1 MKLSLTTSG
10 LLDPKRLDSWVPEKR
25 RAIRKAVE
33 AGMKVAGKEIAQVAQ
48 SRMQSVFKVRKAGF
62 LKSMRHK
69 LYAGSPKKFPALL
82 IGSKIPWLGIHV
94 RGGTIGRNAGGR
106 LLIPLLP
113 EHQRIG
119 RKAFRR
125 VVDGLM
131 RAGNA
136 FFIEKSGRV
145 ILMAENIK
153 ENRRELRRF
162 RRRLTSQGDVKR
174 SGRSHNPQEVPIAV
188 LVPSVTLR
196 GRFDLPGLVRSQMPK
211 LSSAILQ
218 QLNVQGL

>member
-1 MKLSLTTSG
+1 MNLSLISSG

-33 AGMKVAGKEIAQVAQ
+33 AGMKTAGKEIAEVVR
-48 SRMQSVFKVRKAGF
+48 SRMQSAFKVHKAGF

-69 LYAGSPKKFPALL
+69 LYAGSPEKFPALL
-82 IGSKIPWLGIHV
+82 IGSKINWLGIHV
-94 RGGTIGRNAGGR
+94 RGGTIGAKM
-106 LLIPLLP
+106 LIPLLP
-113 EHQRIG
+113 EHRRIG

-131 RAGNA
+131 RSGNA
-136 FFIEKSGRV
+136 FFIKKNGKV

-153 ENRRELRRF
+153 DNASELRRF
-162 RRRLTSQGDVKR
+162 KR
-174 SGRSHNPQEVPIAV
+174 SERQRTGAKSIKRGQEIPIAV

-196 GRFDLPGLVRSQMPK
+196 GRFDLGGIVRSQMPK
-211 LSSAILQ
+211 LSTSILQ
-218 QLNVQGL
+218 QLDRNGL